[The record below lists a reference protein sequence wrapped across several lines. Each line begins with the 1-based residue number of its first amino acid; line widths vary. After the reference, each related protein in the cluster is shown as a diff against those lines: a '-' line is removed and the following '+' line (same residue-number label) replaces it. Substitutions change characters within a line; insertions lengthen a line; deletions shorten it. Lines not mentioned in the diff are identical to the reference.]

1 MGPAFLQDIMKQLV
15 FILNGP
21 NLNMLGKR
29 EPGIYGGDTLEDIE
43 ALCRAE
49 AEVLGV
55 DIEFRQSNHEGDLV
69 EWVQEAGGRKA
80 LVLINPA
87 AYTHTSIALHDALRA
102 AAVTVVEVHISNIH
116 AREPFRHHS
125 YVSSLAKGVICGFG
139 IEGYAMGLRALVKSA
154 QA

>member
-1 MGPAFLQDIMKQLV
+1 MKQQV

-29 EPGIYGGDTLEDIE
+29 EPGIYGATTLSDIE
-43 ALCRAE
+43 AMCRAE
-49 AEVLGV
+49 GEVLGV

-69 EWVQEAGGRKA
+69 NWIQEAGERRA

-87 AYTHTSIALHDALRA
+87 AYTHTSIALHDAIRA
-102 AAVTVVEVHISNIH
+102 AGVTLVEVHISNIH

-125 YVSSLAKGVICGFG
+125 YVSSLAKGVLCGFG
-139 IEGYAMGLRALVKSA
+139 VDGYVMGLRALVKLA
-154 QA
+154 PQ

>member
-1 MGPAFLQDIMKQLV
+1 MKQQV

-29 EPGIYGGDTLEDIE
+29 EPGIYGATTLSDIE

-49 AEVLGV
+49 GEKLGV

-69 EWVQEAGGRKA
+69 NWIQEAGERRA

-87 AYTHTSIALHDALRA
+87 AYTHTSIALHDAIRA
-102 AAVTVVEVHISNIH
+102 AGVTLVEVHISNIH

-125 YVSSLAKGVICGFG
+125 YVSSLAKGVLCGFG
-139 IEGYAMGLRALVKSA
+139 VDGYVMGLRALVKLA
-154 QA
+154 PQ

>member
-1 MGPAFLQDIMKQLV
+1 MKQQI

-29 EPGIYGGDTLEDIE
+29 EPGIYGATTLSDIE

-49 AEVLGV
+49 GENLGV
-55 DIEFRQSNHEGDLV
+55 EIVFRQSNHEGDLV
-69 EWVQEAGGRKA
+69 SWIQEAGERQA

-87 AYTHTSIALHDALRA
+87 AYTHTSIALHDAIRA
-102 AAVTVVEVHISNIH
+102 ASVTLVEVHLSNIH
-116 AREPFRHHS
+116 ARESFRHHS

-139 IEGYAMGLRALVKSA
+139 VDGYVMGLRALIKLAS
-154 QA
+154 Q

>member
-1 MGPAFLQDIMKQLV
+1 MKQLV

>member
-1 MGPAFLQDIMKQLV
+1 MKQQV

-29 EPGIYGGDTLEDIE
+29 EPGIYGATTLSDIE

-49 AEVLGV
+49 GEVLGV

-69 EWVQEAGGRKA
+69 NWIQEAGERRA

-87 AYTHTSIALHDALRA
+87 AYTHTSIALHDAIRA
-102 AAVTVVEVHISNIH
+102 AGVTLVEVHISNIH

-125 YVSSLAKGVICGFG
+125 YVSSLAKGVLCGFG
-139 IEGYAMGLRALVKSA
+139 VDGYVMGLRALVKLAS
-154 QA
+154 Q